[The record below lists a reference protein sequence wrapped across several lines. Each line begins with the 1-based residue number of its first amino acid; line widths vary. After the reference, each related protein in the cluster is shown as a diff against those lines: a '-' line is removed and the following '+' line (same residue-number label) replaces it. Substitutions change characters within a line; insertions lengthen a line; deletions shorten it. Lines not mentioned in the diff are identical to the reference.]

1 MVCGARVN
9 LDLPARRLHTEWNEH
24 KQNGGREEEEEEG
37 CQASSNSSS
46 GGGGIW
52 LHLYHLSAPLFFIA
66 VWSDSGWQDTCRTSV
81 TRRTHLSDWECS
93 GVVGGILVRRQRWN
107 VKWTVFPFM
116 LCQVVFQGKMEIPL
130 CHMSNLAPYKLWN
143 SFVKLGSNLNELQ
156 SGFGC
161 ISLRRI
167 CLWGRYGKMW
177 QCVSSVLKVHLQP
190 TCNLET
196 RTYRFILLLSH
207 LSAISAVFEDL
218 LIFMLWG
225 F

>member
-1 MVCGARVN
+1 MSTNKTGEEKRRKRKGVR
-9 LDLPARRLHTEWNEH
+9 PAATAAA
-24 KQNGGREEEEEEG
+24 EEEVYG
-37 CQASSNSSS
+37 FTCITFLHLFFYCCL
-46 GGGGIW
+46 IW
-52 LHLYHLSAPLFFIA
+52 LWVAGYMPHI
-66 VWSDSGWQDTCRTSV
+66 SDKAHTSFWLGVLRCCGWHPGTPAKM
-81 TRRTHLSDWECS
+81 ECEMNRFS
-93 GVVGGILVRRQRWN
+93 
-107 VKWTVFPFM
+107 FM

-196 RTYRFILLLSH
+196 QTYRSILLLSH